1 MTFVVIDKCIKCKYT
16 DCVEVCPVDCFREG
30 PNMLVERIEVQGD
43 GAHFEAVI
51 VSSEFQGKN
60 TLARHRI
67 VYAALGDKMKEA
79 IHALSMKTLTKEEA
93 NKE

>member
-1 MTFVVIDKCIKCKYT
+1 MTTAEDIQSWIQA
-16 DCVEVCPVDCFREG
+16 G
-30 PNMLVERIEVQGD
+30 MQVERIDVQGD

-67 VYAALGDKMKEA
+67 VYTALGDKMKEA
-79 IHALSMKTLTKEEA
+79 IHALSMKTLTPVEA
-93 NKE
+93 EQNTGE

>member
-1 MTFVVIDKCIKCKYT
+1 MTTAEDIQSWIQA
-16 DCVEVCPVDCFREG
+16 G
-30 PNMLVERIEVQGD
+30 MQVERIEVQGD

-79 IHALSMKTLTKEEA
+79 IHALSMKTLTPVEA
-93 NKE
+93 EQNTGE